1 MNTQPDFSLL
11 LETARPQLSGHGE
24 RLLSGAGSGYSE
36 SDWAWLIRQA
46 LDHGTAGLLCHHMA
60 ALGAASGDMAAAC
73 QTYLETCAA
82 SFASGLGELR
92 ELLDKLE
99 VAGVDAMPIKGP
111 GLACRVY
118 ANPEL
123 RRFRD
128 LDLLIR
134 PAHRDAAL
142 TVLAALGYRGTLEDL
157 PPSRLRDYHEYNGQ
171 DILFAPDRT
180 PLEPHWALAPWTFCA
195 GIDVDALFA
204 RTVEFEAPGLGRVRG
219 LSPEDTLLVAAVHG
233 SKEEWSRLIWLSDIA
248 AIFAAW
254 PMLDARLALERATA
268 CGCRRMLLLAVL
280 LAQRLVGAEVPIHLV
295 EQALADPAIPGLAAH
310 VERNLPLSQGET
322 RDVFRLTRFRWRVR
336 ERVADRIRYG
346 LRTLLTPRVPHFRM
360 LALPD
365 RLAFLYPVARIVID
379 VIILPIWRIWKRI
392 RRVDCP

>member
-1 MNTQPDFSLL
+1 MS
-11 LETARPQLSGHGE
+11 
-24 RLLSGAGSGYSE
+24 
-36 SDWAWLIRQA
+36 
-46 LDHGTAGLLCHHMA
+46 
-60 ALGAASGDMAAAC
+60 ALGAASGDMAVAC
-73 QTYLETCAA
+73 QAYLEACAA

-99 VAGVDAMPIKGP
+99 AAGVDVMPIKGP
-111 GLACRVY
+111 GFACRVY
-118 ANPEL
+118 AHPGL

-142 TVLAALGYRGTLEDL
+142 AVLAALGYRGDLEDL
-157 PPSRLRDYHEYNGQ
+157 PPSRLRDYHDYNGQ
-171 DILFAPDRT
+171 DILFAPGRI
-180 PLEPHWALAPWTFCA
+180 PIEPHWALVPRTFCA

-204 RTVEFEAPGLGRVRG
+204 RAVEFEAPGLGRVRG

-233 SKEEWSRLIWLSDIA
+233 SKEEWSRLVWLSDIA

-254 PMLDARLALERATA
+254 PTLDARLALERATA

-280 LAQRLVGAEVPIHLV
+280 LAQRLVGADVPIHLV
-295 EQALADPAIPGLAAH
+295 DQALADPAIPGLVAH
-310 VERNLPLSQGET
+310 IERGLPFSQGET
-322 RDVFRLTRFRWRVR
+322 RDVFRLTRFRWCVR

-346 LRTLLTPRVPHFRM
+346 LRTLLTPRVPHFRI
-360 LALPD
+360 LPLPD

-379 VIILPIWRIWKRI
+379 AVILPAWRIWKRI
-392 RRVDCP
+392 KRVDYP